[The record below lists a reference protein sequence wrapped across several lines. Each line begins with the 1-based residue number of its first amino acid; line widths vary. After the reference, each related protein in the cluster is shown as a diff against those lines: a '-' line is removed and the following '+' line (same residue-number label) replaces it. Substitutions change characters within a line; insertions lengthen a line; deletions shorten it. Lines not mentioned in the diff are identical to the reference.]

1 MPQHPTLARVSRRD
15 RRSSDPVN
23 VAVAP
28 VNSGNLPFPVLPFP
42 VGSTPFPNILI
53 DRIMPELTD
62 TEWRLLG
69 VVCRQT
75 LGFASLSGRGG
86 RRTRDWLSHGQLKAR
101 TGRASAA
108 VSRAVDGLVRRNLIE
123 VRTEAGELLLTPPER
138 RRCQGR
144 LFFSLAPRLAR
155 TLQPDTPGVDNLV
168 DNSERTRTGR
178 SQKPDGTAFTEH
190 RKAKTTKQSDT
201 K

>member
-1 MPQHPTLARVSRRD
+1 
-15 RRSSDPVN
+15 
-23 VAVAP
+23 
-28 VNSGNLPFPVLPFP
+28 
-42 VGSTPFPNILI
+42 
-53 DRIMPELTD
+53 MPELTD
-62 TEWRLLG
+62 TEWRLLC

-75 LGFASLSGRGG
+75 LGFASPGGRGG

-123 VRTEAGELLLTPPER
+123 VRAETGELLLTPPER

-144 LFFSLAPRLAR
+144 LFFSLAPRLVR
-155 TLQPDTPGVDNLV
+155 TRQTDTPGVDNSV
-168 DNSERTRTGR
+168 DNSDRARMGR
-178 SQKPDGTAFTEH
+178 SQKPDGTSFSEH
-190 RKAKTTKQSDT
+190 RKAKTTKQSNT

>member
-1 MPQHPTLARVSRRD
+1 MPQRPTLPRVSQYD
-15 RRSSDPVN
+15 RLAFNPVN
-23 VAVAP
+23 VAVDP
-28 VNSGNLPFPVLPFP
+28 VNSGNLPFP
-42 VGSTPFPNILI
+42 VGSTPFPNVLI
-53 DRIMPELTD
+53 DKAMPELTD
-62 TEWRLLG
+62 TEWRLLC

-75 LGFASLSGRGG
+75 LGFASPGGRGV

-138 RRCQGR
+138 RRCQGK

-155 TLQPDTPGVDNLV
+155 TLQPDTLDVDNPV
-168 DNSERTRTGR
+168 ENSERR
-178 SQKPDGTAFTEH
+178 E
-190 RKAKTTKQSDT
+190 
-201 K
+201 